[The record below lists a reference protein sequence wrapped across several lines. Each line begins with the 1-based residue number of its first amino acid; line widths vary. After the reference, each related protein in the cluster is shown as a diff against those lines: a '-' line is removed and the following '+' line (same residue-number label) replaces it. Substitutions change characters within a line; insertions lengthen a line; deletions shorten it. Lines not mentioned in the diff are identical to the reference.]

1 MTLSIAARRKN
12 MKEALVSLTNSLGET
27 HFTDLTVIPSHYP
40 DVLPTTWT
48 EMTRHGL
55 LEDEGMNFV
64 AYRLTKYGY
73 TRALHESGRWE
84 DPELR
89 EQLGEMC
96 KVLKGCLKDRTDFG
110 LISFYDLVTASG
122 VPEAFAQN
130 ALDADLIRHVL
141 GRNGAKWDGDH
152 TVRVP
157 HDFGL
162 APM

>member
-1 MTLSIAARRKN
+1 
-12 MKEALVSLTNSLGET
+12 
-27 HFTDLTVIPSHYP
+27 
-40 DVLPTTWT
+40 
-48 EMTRHGL
+48 
-55 LEDEGMNFV
+55 
-64 AYRLTKYGY
+64 
-73 TRALHESGRWE
+73 
-84 DPELR
+84 
-89 EQLGEMC
+89 MC